1 MNILIYSKSAYYYSI
16 SEEEIH
22 SMDANRIKKMVQ
34 CAMLAALVFAATY
47 TVKIPSPT
55 NGYVNLGDCFVLV
68 SGWLLGPWYGA
79 AAGGIGSALSDLL
92 GGYVYYVPGTLVIKA
107 ADAFVAAVL
116 YRALRKHLRGMVV
129 SGVAGELIM
138 VAGYFCFSS
147 LILGKG
153 LAAALSIPGNLVQGA
168 LGIVV
173 GSLLMTLAKRARL
186 TEKI

>member
-1 MNILIYSKSAYYYSI
+1 
-16 SEEEIH
+16 
-22 SMDANRIKKMVQ
+22 MDANRIKKMVQ

-168 LGIVV
+168 VGIGAGILIMQVV
-173 GSLLMTLAKRARL
+173 KRSNL
-186 TEKI
+186 TDRF